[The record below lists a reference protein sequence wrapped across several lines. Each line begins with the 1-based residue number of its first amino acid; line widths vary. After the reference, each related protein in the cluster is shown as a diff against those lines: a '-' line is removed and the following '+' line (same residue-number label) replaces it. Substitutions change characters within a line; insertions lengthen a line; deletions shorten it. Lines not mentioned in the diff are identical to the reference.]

1 MAKKIDFDETAK
13 KIEGVANTVDI
24 IMKNRLIIAVFLIV
38 DGITFLQNPDTT
50 LNGMAQ
56 NIILLA
62 LLATFTV
69 FITSVASKVKDVKT
83 IVISALILVVGGIF
97 YFFPDLIAAY
107 IQVALALFIIYDGV
121 KNIANTLHLSK
132 LSGYTQK
139 LADKYEKITHRKA
152 KDAAKQAERE
162 KFKEVDDS
170 LDNGLDE
177 QAKKL
182 MSPLQNIVNKTSKF
196 SWLYIAA
203 NVMTVVLGVVLLV
216 YPGASMMV
224 WGLIF
229 LYTGIT
235 NFVASVK
242 SMGLAKKLRER
253 KFKEI
258 VFDAEKEVKGEETK
272 KAELDAGKAVA
283 NKAETKKDKVIE

>member
-69 FITSVASKVKDVKT
+69 FITSVASKVKDVRT
-83 IVISALILVVGGIF
+83 IVISALILVVGGVF

-139 LADKYEKITHRKA
+139 IADKYEKIAHRKA

-170 LDNGLDE
+170 LDNGLNE

-182 MSPLQNIVNKTSKF
+182 MSPLENIVNKTSKF

-203 NVMTVVLGVVLLV
+203 NVTTVVLGLVLLI
-216 YPGASMMV
+216 YPSASMMV

-242 SMGLAKKLRER
+242 SMGLAKKLREK

-258 VFDAEKEVKGEETK
+258 VFDAEEEVSKDASTK
-272 KAELDAGKAVA
+272 
-283 NKAETKKDKVIE
+283 